1 MVQLPDPARIGVL
14 GGTFD
19 PPHFGHL
26 AAGLEVLHRL
36 RLSKVLLVVAND
48 PWQKSGLHPVTPAP
62 LRLEMVQA
70 AISGLDG
77 LEASA
82 LEIDRGGE
90 SYMADTLQELRGL
103 HPSAEL
109 LLVVGSDVAQR
120 LDTWKRPAELRELA
134 TAVVVVDRAGR
145 SGGRPGAGWPTV
157 VVEVPAPDIS
167 SCDIRSRFAEGRPV
181 EALVPAAVTEVVRS
195 RGLYGCGR

>member
-1 MVQLPDPARIGVL
+1 M
-14 GGTFD
+14 
-19 PPHFGHL
+19 
-26 AAGLEVLHRL
+26 
-36 RLSKVLLVVAND
+36 VAND
-48 PWQKSGLHPVTPAP
+48 PWQKSDLHPVTPAH

-70 AISGLDG
+70 ALRDVDG

-90 SYMADTLQELRGL
+90 SYTADTLQELRGL

-109 LLVVGSDVAQR
+109 LLVVGSDVAQG

-134 TAVVVVDRAGR
+134 TTVVVDRAGR
-145 SGGRPGAGWPTV
+145 SGGRPPAGWPAV
-157 VVEVPAPDIS
+157 VVEVPALDIS
-167 SCDIRSRFAEGRPV
+167 SCDIRARFADGRPV
-181 EALVPAAVTEVVRS
+181 GALLPDAVIEVVRS

>member
-1 MVQLPDPARIGVL
+1 ML

-26 AAGLEVLHRL
+26 AAGLEVRHRL
-36 RLSKVLLVVAND
+36 RLEEVLFVVAND
-48 PWQKSGLHPVTPAP
+48 PWQKSDLHPVTPAH
-62 LRLEMVQA
+62 LRLEMVRA
-70 AISGLDG
+70 AVRDLDG

-82 LEIDRGGE
+82 IEIDRGGE
-90 SYMADTLQELRGL
+90 SYTADTLLELRER
-103 HPSAEL
+103 HPGAEL

-134 TAVVVVDRAGR
+134 TTVVVDRAGR
-145 SGGRPGAGWPTV
+145 SGGRPPAGWPAV
-157 VVEVPAPDIS
+157 VVEVPAMDIS
-167 SCDIRSRFAEGRPV
+167 SCDIRSRFADGRPV
-181 EALVPAAVTEVVRS
+181 EALMPAAVADIVRS

>member
-1 MVQLPDPARIGVL
+1 MVPPPDPARIGVL

-26 AAGLEVLHRL
+26 AAGLEVRHRL

-48 PWQKSGLHPVTPAP
+48 PWQKSELQPVTPAP

-70 AISGLDG
+70 AVSGLDG

-103 HPSAEL
+103 HPGAEL
-109 LLVVGSDVAQR
+109 LLVVGSDAAQG
-120 LDTWKRPAELRELA
+120 LDTWKRPAELREMA
-134 TAVVVVDRAGR
+134 TTVVVERAGR
-145 SGGRPGAGWPTV
+145 SGGRPGAGWSAV
-157 VVEVPAPDIS
+157 VVEVPALDIS
-167 SCDIRSRFAEGRPV
+167 SCDIRSRFADGRPV
-181 EALVPAAVTEVVRS
+181 GALVPAAVAEVVRS

>member
-1 MVQLPDPARIGVL
+1 MQRLDGLRIGVL

-26 AAGLEVLHRL
+26 AAALEVRHRL
-36 RLSKVLLVVAND
+36 RLSAVLLVVAND
-48 PWQKSGLHPVTPAP
+48 PWQKSALHPVTPAP
-62 LRLEMVQA
+62 VRLEMVRA
-70 AISGLDG
+70 AVRDLDG

-90 SYMADTLQELRGL
+90 SYMADTLQELHTL
-103 HPSAEL
+103 HPAAEL
-109 LLVVGSDVAQR
+109 LMMVGSDIAPG

-134 TAVVVVDRAGR
+134 TTVVVDRAGR
-145 SGGRPGAGWPTV
+145 SGGRPPSGWPAV
-157 VVEVPAPDIS
+157 VVEVPAMDIS
-167 SCDIRSRFAEGRPV
+167 SCEVRCRFADGRPV
-181 EALVPAAVTEVVRS
+181 EALVPGAVAEAVRS